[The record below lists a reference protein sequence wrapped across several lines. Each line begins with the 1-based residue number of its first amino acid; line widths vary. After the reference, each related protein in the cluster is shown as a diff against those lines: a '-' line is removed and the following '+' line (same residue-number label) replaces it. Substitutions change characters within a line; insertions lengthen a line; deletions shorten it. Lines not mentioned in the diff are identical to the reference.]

1 MDGYE
6 TRNDLE
12 KGAVGFVE
20 LTRRLIVPGADQRRQ
35 QDREDCRLLG
45 PKSELL
51 PGCVTL
57 ANYLP
62 LCGPPFTDWGTD
74 IFLQGGFFVVFFGL
88 KKTQRFI
95 LSQFWRTEV

>member
-35 QDREDCRLLG
+35 QDREDCRLVG

-51 PGCVTL
+51 PGSVTL
-57 ANYLP
+57 AKYLP
-62 LCGPPFTDWGTD
+62 LCGPPVTDWGTD
-74 IFLQGGFFVVFFGL
+74 IFLQGVFGFFWL
-88 KKTQRFI
+88 KKTQKFI